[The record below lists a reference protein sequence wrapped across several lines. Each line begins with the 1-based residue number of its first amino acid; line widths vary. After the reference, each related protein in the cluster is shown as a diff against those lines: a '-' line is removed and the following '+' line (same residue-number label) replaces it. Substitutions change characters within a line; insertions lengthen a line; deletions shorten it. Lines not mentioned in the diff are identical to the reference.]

1 MPDEYEV
8 KIGKKSEAVSMARR
22 GRKMSMWLAI
32 TTQFNTYADDCKP
45 RYFNLY
51 SPPPA

>member
-8 KIGKKSEAVSMARR
+8 KIGKKSEAVSMVRR

-32 TTQFNTYADDCKP
+32 TTQIQYL
-45 RYFNLY
+45 RG
-51 SPPPA
+51 